1 MGLDLNFDYNSVQN
15 KINATKSYT
24 DLKGQY
30 DDTTKKAGEAFEN
43 AKSEITGQ
51 IQNLKNQSKRYQKEI
66 KTQLEQLLDI
76 NKITGGKGGNSTR
89 YVKRLFLTV
98 LKRIEPEIAKILFE
112 ESLNAIGCDQQQS
125 FSAQTLYIKVKSID
139 LLNLLKLS
147 PTEDDG
153 KPLYEKQPLTTVQ
166 TYPYPMNKQ
175 LYELIQNGNPYSTTN
190 SQLYKGQS
198 GRNLFDIQ
206 YVETDDK
213 GVTGP
218 WYKVTL
224 QDRIGIN
231 GGAVNK
237 VGEFMIDYF
246 KTIKIVDTTNIMANI
261 MEALSGAV
269 SIKIDAG
276 IGQIDDLTK
285 FGAIV
290 QRILGLC
297 FDNRK
302 EIDVSGIAKLADL
315 DGVDESFFEFNEIDL
330 RKIEQTVTNIKNGV
344 IEFEGCD
351 NIKVPVNADAIF
363 EDLNNLNFV
372 DDNDLVDAMDNL
384 TNSLINDPAWGL
396 APEID
401 VKAAVDFNFIKLM
414 CQGIASSLLS
424 PKILLPIYIM
434 LKSLGQ
440 SLVDLI
446 NSFMTFI
453 KNFKKFAINIISKV
467 GAIFIKEL
475 FELIKRD
482 IMVLIQR
489 VINDLVKEKIDKR
502 LTMILKLVQLL
513 LIVSSFISDW
523 RRCKSVV
530 DEILGMLSLI
540 TSGIPGL
547 GGGIPLPL
555 LFASQ
560 LLDGY
565 SASRAFIGSIEEFQ
579 KTGIP
584 TGALPDGSPNLDMLS
599 KFSQMKAMAN
609 EENSNGKLE
618 VAIGPLSMTPAGLTI
633 PSEATG
639 KKL

>member
-43 AKSEITGQ
+43 AKSDITGQ

-76 NKITGGKGGNSTR
+76 NKITGGKGGNSTK
-89 YVKRLFLTV
+89 YVKRLFLTA
-98 LKRIEPEIAKILFE
+98 LKNIEPKIAKILSE
-112 ESLNAIGCDQQQS
+112 EALNAVGCDQQQS
-125 FSAQTLYIKVKSID
+125 FSAQTIYIKVKSID
-139 LLNLLKLS
+139 LINLLKLS

-153 KPLYEKQPLTTVQ
+153 KPLYEKQQIDVQ
-166 TYPYPMNKQ
+166 NYPFAMNKE
-175 LYELIQNGNPYSTTN
+175 LYELIQTGNPYSTTN
-190 SQLYKGQS
+190 GQLYKGQS
-198 GRNLFDIQ
+198 GQNLFDIQ
-206 YVETDDK
+206 YVEKDNFF
-213 GVTGP
+213 VTGP

-224 QDRIGIN
+224 QDRIGI
-231 GGAVNK
+231 GGGTINK
-237 VGEFMIDYF
+237 VGEFMVDYF
-246 KTIKIVDTTNIMANI
+246 KTIKVVDTTNIMANI
-261 MEALSGAV
+261 MEALSGAA
-269 SIKIDAG
+269 SIKANAG
-276 IGQIDDLTK
+276 IGQIGDQTK

-330 RKIEQTVTNIKNGV
+330 RKIEQTITNIKNGV

-351 NIKVPVNADAIF
+351 NIKVPVNANAIF
-363 EDLNNLNFV
+363 DDLNNLNFV
-372 DDNDLVDAMDNL
+372 PDNDLVDAMDNL
-384 TNSLINDPAWGL
+384 TNSLINDPIWGL
-396 APEID
+396 SPQID
-401 VKAAVDFNFIKLM
+401 VQATVDFNFIKLM

-440 SLVDLI
+440 SAVDLI

-453 KNFKKFAINIISKV
+453 KEFKKFAINVISKV
-467 GAIFIKEL
+467 GAIFIEEL

-482 IMVLIQR
+482 IMALVQKVITDLI
-489 VINDLVKEKIDKR
+489 KEKIDKK

-530 DEILGMLSLI
+530 DEILSMLSLI
-540 TSGIPGL
+540 TSSIPGL

-565 SASRAFIGSIEEFQ
+565 SASRAFIGAIGEFQ
-579 KTGIP
+579 KIGVP
-584 TGALPDGSPNLDMLS
+584 TGALPDGSPNLDLLS
-599 KFSQMKAMAN
+599 KFGQMKAMAN
-609 EENSNGKLE
+609 EDDSNGKVE
-618 VAIGPLSMTPAGLTI
+618 IAIGTLTMTPAGLTI
-633 PSEATG
+633 PSKATG
-639 KKL
+639 KKI

>member
-30 DDTTKKAGEAFEN
+30 NDTTKKAGEAFE
-43 AKSEITGQ
+43 KSKSDITGQ

-76 NKITGGKGGNSTR
+76 NKITGGKGSNSTR
-89 YVKRLFLTV
+89 YVKRLFLTA
-98 LKRIEPEIAKILFE
+98 LKNIEPKIAKILSE
-112 ESLNAIGCDQQQS
+112 EALNAVGCDQQQS
-125 FSAQTLYIKVKSID
+125 FSAQTIYIKVKSID
-139 LLNLLKLS
+139 LINLLKLS

-153 KPLYEKQPLTTVQ
+153 KPLYEKQQIDVQ
-166 TYPYPMNKQ
+166 NYPFAMNKE
-175 LYELIQNGNPYSTTN
+175 LYELIQNGNSYSTTN
-190 SQLYKGQS
+190 GQLYKGQS
-198 GRNLFDIQ
+198 GQNLFDIQ
-206 YVETDDK
+206 YVEQNNFS
-213 GVTGP
+213 VTGP
-218 WYKVTL
+218 WYKITL
-224 QDRIGIN
+224 QDRIGI
-231 GGAVNK
+231 GGGTPNK
-237 VGEFMIDYF
+237 VGEFMVDYF
-246 KTIKIVDTTNIMANI
+246 KTIKVVDTTNIMANI
-261 MEALSGAV
+261 MEALSGAI
-269 SIKIDAG
+269 SIKANAG
-276 IGQIDDLTK
+276 IGQIGDQTK

-330 RKIEQTVTNIKNGV
+330 RKIEQTITNIKNGV
-344 IEFEGCD
+344 IEFEGCE
-351 NIKVPVNADAIF
+351 NIKVPVNANAIF

-372 DDNDLVDAMDNL
+372 SDNDLVDAMDNL
-384 TNSLINDPAWGL
+384 TNSLINDPVWGL
-396 APEID
+396 SPQID
-401 VKAAVDFNFIKLM
+401 VQAAVDFSFIKLM

-440 SLVDLI
+440 SAVDLI
-446 NSFMTFI
+446 NSFMAFI
-453 KNFKKFAINIISKV
+453 KEFKKFAINVISKV
-467 GAIFIKEL
+467 GAIFIEEL
-475 FELIKRD
+475 FELIKKD
-482 IMVLIQR
+482 IMALIQK
-489 VINDLVKEKIDKR
+489 VITDLIKEKIDKR

-530 DEILGMLSLI
+530 DEILSMLSLI
-540 TSGIPGL
+540 TSSIPGL

-565 SASRAFIGSIEEFQ
+565 SASRAFIGAIGEFQ
-579 KTGIP
+579 NIGIP
-584 TGALPDGSPNLDMLS
+584 TGALPDGSPNLDLLS
-599 KFSQMKAMAN
+599 KFGQMKAMAN
-609 EENSNGKLE
+609 EDDSNGKLE
-618 VAIGPLSMTPAGLTI
+618 IAIGPLTMTPAGLTI
-633 PSEATG
+633 PAKATG
-639 KKL
+639 KKI

>member
-30 DDTTKKAGEAFEN
+30 DNTTKKAGESFEN
-43 AKSEITGQ
+43 AKSDITGQ

-76 NKITGGKGGNSTR
+76 NKITGGKGSNSTR
-89 YVKRLFLTV
+89 YVKRLFLTA
-98 LKRIEPEIAKILFE
+98 LKNIEPKIAKILSE
-112 ESLNAIGCDQQQS
+112 EALNAVGCDQQQS
-125 FSAQTLYIKVKSID
+125 FSAQTIYIKVKSID
-139 LLNLLKLS
+139 LINLLKLS

-153 KPLYEKQPLTTVQ
+153 KPLYEKQQIDVQ
-166 TYPYPMNKQ
+166 NYPFAMNKE

-190 SQLYKGQS
+190 GQLYKGQS
-198 GRNLFDIQ
+198 GQNLFDIQ
-206 YVETDDK
+206 YVEQNNFS
-213 GVTGP
+213 VTGP
-218 WYKVTL
+218 WYKITL
-224 QDRIGIN
+224 QDRIGI
-231 GGAVNK
+231 GGGTPNK
-237 VGEFMIDYF
+237 VGEFMVDYF
-246 KTIKIVDTTNIMANI
+246 KTIKVVDTTNIMANI
-261 MEALSGAV
+261 MEALSGAI
-269 SIKIDAG
+269 SIKANAG
-276 IGQIDDLTK
+276 IGQIGDQTK

-330 RKIEQTVTNIKNGV
+330 RKIEQTITNIKNGV

-372 DDNDLVDAMDNL
+372 SDNDLVDAMDNL
-384 TNSLINDPAWGL
+384 TNSLINDPIWGL
-396 APEID
+396 SPQID
-401 VKAAVDFNFIKLM
+401 VQAAVDFNFIKLM

-440 SLVDLI
+440 SAVDLI
-446 NSFMTFI
+446 NSFMAFI
-453 KNFKKFAINIISKV
+453 KEFKKFAINVISKV
-467 GAIFIKEL
+467 GAIFIEEL
-475 FELIKRD
+475 FELIKKD
-482 IMVLIQR
+482 IMALIQK
-489 VINDLVKEKIDKR
+489 VITDLIKEKIDKR

-530 DEILGMLSLI
+530 DEILSMLSLI
-540 TSGIPGL
+540 TSSIPGL

-579 KTGIP
+579 KIGVP
-584 TGALPDGSPNLDMLS
+584 TGALPDGSPNLDILS
-599 KFSQMKAMAN
+599 KFGQMRAMAN
-609 EENSNGKLE
+609 EEDSNGKLE
-618 VAIGPLSMTPAGLTI
+618 IAIGPLTMTPSGLTI
-633 PSEATG
+633 PSKATG
-639 KKL
+639 KKI

>member
-43 AKSEITGQ
+43 AKSDITGQ

-76 NKITGGKGGNSTR
+76 NKITGGKGGNSTK
-89 YVKRLFLTV
+89 YVKRLFLTA
-98 LKRIEPEIAKILFE
+98 LKNIEPKIAKILSE
-112 ESLNAIGCDQQQS
+112 EALNAVGCDQQQS
-125 FSAQTLYIKVKSID
+125 FSAQTIYIKVKSID
-139 LLNLLKLS
+139 LINLLKLS

-153 KPLYEKQPLTTVQ
+153 KPLYEKQQIDVQ
-166 TYPYPMNKQ
+166 NYPFAMNKE
-175 LYELIQNGNPYSTTN
+175 LYELIQTGNPYSTTN
-190 SQLYKGQS
+190 GQLYKGQS
-198 GRNLFDIQ
+198 GQNLFDIQ
-206 YVETDDK
+206 YVEKDNFF
-213 GVTGP
+213 VTGP

-224 QDRIGIN
+224 QDRIGI
-231 GGAVNK
+231 GGGTINK
-237 VGEFMIDYF
+237 VGEFMVDYF
-246 KTIKIVDTTNIMANI
+246 KTIKVVDTTNIMANI
-261 MEALSGAV
+261 MEALSGAA
-269 SIKIDAG
+269 SIKANAG
-276 IGQIDDLTK
+276 IGQIGDQTK

-330 RKIEQTVTNIKNGV
+330 RKIEQTITNIKNGV

-351 NIKVPVNADAIF
+351 NIKVPVNANAIF
-363 EDLNNLNFV
+363 DDLNNLNFV
-372 DDNDLVDAMDNL
+372 PDNDLVDAMDNL
-384 TNSLINDPAWGL
+384 TNSLINDPIWGL
-396 APEID
+396 SPQID
-401 VKAAVDFNFIKLM
+401 VQATVDFNFIKLM

-440 SLVDLI
+440 SAVDLI

-453 KNFKKFAINIISKV
+453 KEFKKFAINVISKV
-467 GAIFIKEL
+467 GAIFIEEL

-482 IMVLIQR
+482 IMALIQK
-489 VINDLVKEKIDKR
+489 VIADLIKEKIDKK

-530 DEILGMLSLI
+530 DEILSMLSLI
-540 TSGIPGL
+540 TSSIPGL

-565 SASRAFIGSIEEFQ
+565 SASRAFIGAIGEFQ
-579 KTGIP
+579 KIGVP
-584 TGALPDGSPNLDMLS
+584 TGALPDGSPNLDLLS
-599 KFSQMKAMAN
+599 KFGQMKAMAN
-609 EENSNGKLE
+609 EDDSNGKVE
-618 VAIGPLSMTPAGLTI
+618 IAIGALTMTPAGLTI
-633 PSEATG
+633 PSKASG
-639 KKL
+639 KKI

>member
-30 DDTTKKAGEAFEN
+30 DDTTKKAGESFEK
-43 AKSEITGQ
+43 AKSDVTGQ

-76 NKITGGKGGNSTR
+76 NKITGGKGGNSTK
-89 YVKRLFLTV
+89 YVKRLFLTA
-98 LKRIEPEIAKILFE
+98 LKNIEPKIAKILSE
-112 ESLNAIGCDQQQS
+112 EALNAVGCDQQQS
-125 FSAQTLYIKVKSID
+125 FSAQTIYIKVKSID
-139 LLNLLKLS
+139 LINLLKLS

-153 KPLYEKQPLTTVQ
+153 KPLYEKEQIDVQ
-166 TYPYPMNKQ
+166 NYPFAMNKE
-175 LYELIQNGNPYSTTN
+175 LYELIQNGKPYSTTN
-190 SQLYKGQS
+190 GQLYKGQS
-198 GRNLFDIQ
+198 GKDLFDIQ
-206 YVETDDK
+206 YVETDNFT
-213 GVTGP
+213 VTGP

-224 QDRIGIN
+224 KDRIGIGN
-231 GGAVNK
+231 GTPNK
-237 VGEFMIDYF
+237 VGEFMVDYF
-246 KTIKIVDTTNIMANI
+246 KTIKVVDTTNIMANI
-261 MEALSGAV
+261 MEALSGSA
-269 SIKIDAG
+269 SIKANAG
-276 IGQIDDLTK
+276 IGQIGDQTK

-330 RKIEQTVTNIKNGV
+330 RKIEQTITNIKNGV

-351 NIKVPVNADAIF
+351 NIKVPVNANAIF

-372 DDNDLVDAMDNL
+372 SDNDLVDAMDNL
-384 TNSLINDPAWGL
+384 TNSLINDPVWGL
-396 APEID
+396 SPQID
-401 VKAAVDFNFIKLM
+401 VQAAVDFNFIKLM
-414 CQGIASSLLS
+414 SQGIASSLLS

-440 SLVDLI
+440 SAVDLI

-453 KNFKKFAINIISKV
+453 KEFKKFAINVISKV
-467 GAIFIKEL
+467 GAIFIEEL

-482 IMVLIQR
+482 IMALIQK
-489 VINDLVKEKIDKR
+489 VVTDLIKEKINKR

-530 DEILGMLSLI
+530 DEILSMLSLI
-540 TSGIPGL
+540 TSSIPGL

-579 KTGIP
+579 KIGVP
-584 TGALPDGSPNLDMLS
+584 TGALPDGSPNLDILS
-599 KFSQMKAMAN
+599 KFGQMKAMAN
-609 EENSNGKLE
+609 EDDSNGKVE
-618 VAIGPLSMTPAGLTI
+618 IAIGSLTMTPAGLTI
-633 PSEATG
+633 PSKASG
-639 KKL
+639 KKI

>member
-30 DDTTKKAGEAFEN
+30 DDTTKKAGESFDK
-43 AKSEITGQ
+43 AKSDITGQ

-66 KTQLEQLLDI
+66 KSQLEQLLDI
-76 NKITGGKGGNSTR
+76 NKITGGKGGNSTKL
-89 YVKRLFLTV
+89 VKRLFLTA
-98 LKRIEPEIAKILFE
+98 LKNIEPKIAKILSE
-112 ESLNAIGCDQQQS
+112 EALNAVGCDQQQS
-125 FSAQTLYIKVKSID
+125 FSAQTIYIKVKSID

-153 KPLYEKQPLTTVQ
+153 KPLYEKQPIDVQ
-166 TYPYPMNKQ
+166 NYPFAMNKE

-190 SQLYKGQS
+190 GQLYKGQS
-198 GRNLFDIQ
+198 GKDLFDIQ
-206 YVETDDK
+206 YVEQNNFF
-213 GVTGP
+213 VTGP

-224 QDRIGIN
+224 KDRIGI
-231 GGAVNK
+231 GVGTPNK
-237 VGEFMIDYF
+237 VGEFMVDYF
-246 KTIKIVDTTNIMANI
+246 KTIRVVDTTNIMANI
-261 MEALSGAV
+261 MEALSGAA
-269 SIKIDAG
+269 SIKANAG
-276 IGQIDDLTK
+276 IGQIGDQTK

-330 RKIEQTVTNIKNGV
+330 RKIEQTITNIKNGV

-372 DDNDLVDAMDNL
+372 SDNDLVDAMDNL
-384 TNSLINDPAWGL
+384 TNSLINDPIWGL
-396 APEID
+396 SPQID
-401 VKAAVDFNFIKLM
+401 VQAAVDFNFIKLM

-440 SLVDLI
+440 SAVDLI

-453 KNFKKFAINIISKV
+453 KEFKKFAINLISKV
-467 GAIFIKEL
+467 GAIFIEEL

-482 IMVLIQR
+482 IMALIQK
-489 VINDLVKEKIDKR
+489 VIADLIKEKVNKK

-530 DEILGMLSLI
+530 DEILSMLSLI
-540 TSGIPGL
+540 TSGIPGF

-565 SASRAFIGSIEEFQ
+565 SASRAFIGTIEEFQ
-579 KTGIP
+579 KIGVP
-584 TGALPDGSPNLDMLS
+584 TGSLPDGSPNLDLLS

-609 EENSNGKLE
+609 EDDSNGKVE
-618 VAIGPLSMTPAGLTI
+618 IAIGSLTTTPAGLTI
-633 PSEATG
+633 PSKASG
-639 KKL
+639 KKI

>member
-30 DDTTKKAGEAFEN
+30 DNTTKKAGESFEN
-43 AKSEITGQ
+43 AKSDITGQ

-76 NKITGGKGGNSTR
+76 NKITGGKGSNSTR
-89 YVKRLFLTV
+89 YVKRLFLTA
-98 LKRIEPEIAKILFE
+98 LKNIEPKIAKILSE
-112 ESLNAIGCDQQQS
+112 EALNAVGCDQQQS
-125 FSAQTLYIKVKSID
+125 FSAQTIYIKVKSID
-139 LLNLLKLS
+139 LINLLKLS

-153 KPLYEKQPLTTVQ
+153 KPLYEKQQIDVQ
-166 TYPYPMNKQ
+166 NYPFAMNKE

-190 SQLYKGQS
+190 GQLYKGQS
-198 GRNLFDIQ
+198 GQNLFDIQ
-206 YVETDDK
+206 YVEQNNFS
-213 GVTGP
+213 VTGP
-218 WYKVTL
+218 WYKITL
-224 QDRIGIN
+224 QDRIGI
-231 GGAVNK
+231 GGGTPNK
-237 VGEFMIDYF
+237 VGEFMVDYF
-246 KTIKIVDTTNIMANI
+246 KTIKVVDTTNIMANI
-261 MEALSGAV
+261 MEALSGAI
-269 SIKIDAG
+269 SIKANAG
-276 IGQIDDLTK
+276 IGQIGDQTK

-330 RKIEQTVTNIKNGV
+330 RKIEQTITNIKNGV
-344 IEFEGCD
+344 IEFEGCE
-351 NIKVPVNADAIF
+351 NIKVPVNANAIF

-372 DDNDLVDAMDNL
+372 SDNDLVDAMDNL
-384 TNSLINDPAWGL
+384 TNSLINDPVWGL
-396 APEID
+396 SPQID
-401 VKAAVDFNFIKLM
+401 VQAAVDFSFIKLM

-440 SLVDLI
+440 SAVDLI
-446 NSFMTFI
+446 NSFMAFI
-453 KNFKKFAINIISKV
+453 KEFKKFAINVISKV
-467 GAIFIKEL
+467 GAIFIEEL
-475 FELIKRD
+475 FELIKKD
-482 IMVLIQR
+482 IMALIQK
-489 VINDLVKEKIDKR
+489 VITDLIKEKIDKR

-530 DEILGMLSLI
+530 DEILSMLSLI
-540 TSGIPGL
+540 TSSIPGL

-565 SASRAFIGSIEEFQ
+565 SASRAFIGAIGEFQ
-579 KTGIP
+579 NIGIP
-584 TGALPDGSPNLDMLS
+584 TGALPDGSPNLDLLS
-599 KFSQMKAMAN
+599 KFGQMKAMAN
-609 EENSNGKLE
+609 EDDSNGKLE
-618 VAIGPLSMTPAGLTI
+618 IAIGPLTMTPAGLTI
-633 PSEATG
+633 PAKATG
-639 KKL
+639 KKI

>member
-30 DDTTKKAGEAFEN
+30 DDTTKKAGESFEK
-43 AKSEITGQ
+43 AKSDVTGQ

-76 NKITGGKGGNSTR
+76 NKITGGKGGNSTK
-89 YVKRLFLTV
+89 YVKRLFLTA
-98 LKRIEPEIAKILFE
+98 LKNIEPKIAKILSE
-112 ESLNAIGCDQQQS
+112 EALNAVGCDQQQS
-125 FSAQTLYIKVKSID
+125 FSAQTIYIKVKSID
-139 LLNLLKLS
+139 LINLLKLS

-153 KPLYEKQPLTTVQ
+153 KPLYEKQPISVQ
-166 TYPYPMNKQ
+166 NYPFAMNKE

-190 SQLYKGQS
+190 GQLYKGQS
-198 GRNLFDIQ
+198 GKDLFDIQ
-206 YVETDDK
+206 YVEQNNL
-213 GVTGP
+213 GLTGP

-224 QDRIGIN
+224 KDRIGI
-231 GGAVNK
+231 GGGTPNK
-237 VGEFMIDYF
+237 VGEFMVDYF
-246 KTIKIVDTTNIMANI
+246 KTIRVVDTTNIMANI

-269 SIKIDAG
+269 SIKANAG
-276 IGQIDDLTK
+276 IGQIGDQTK

-330 RKIEQTVTNIKNGV
+330 RKIEQTITNIKNGV

-351 NIKVPVNADAIF
+351 NIKVPVNANAIF

-372 DDNDLVDAMDNL
+372 SDNDLVDAMDNL
-384 TNSLINDPAWGL
+384 TNSLINDPVWGL
-396 APEID
+396 SPQID
-401 VKAAVDFNFIKLM
+401 VQAAVDFNFIKLM

-440 SLVDLI
+440 SAVDLI

-453 KNFKKFAINIISKV
+453 KEFKKFAINVISKV
-467 GAIFIKEL
+467 GAIFIEEL

-482 IMVLIQR
+482 IMVLIQK
-489 VINDLVKEKIDKR
+489 VVTDLIKEKINKR

-530 DEILGMLSLI
+530 DEILSMLSLI
-540 TSGIPGL
+540 TSSIPGL

-579 KTGIP
+579 KIGVP
-584 TGALPDGSPNLDMLS
+584 TGALPDGSPNLDILS
-599 KFSQMKAMAN
+599 KFGQMKAMAN
-609 EENSNGKLE
+609 EEDSNGKLE
-618 VAIGPLSMTPAGLTI
+618 IAIGPLTMTPAGLTI
-633 PSEATG
+633 PMKSFG
-639 KKL
+639 KKI

>member
-43 AKSEITGQ
+43 AKSDITGQ

-76 NKITGGKGGNSTR
+76 NKITGGKGGNSTK
-89 YVKRLFLTV
+89 YVKRLFLTA
-98 LKRIEPEIAKILFE
+98 LKNIEPKIAKILSE
-112 ESLNAIGCDQQQS
+112 EALNAVGCDQQQS
-125 FSAQTLYIKVKSID
+125 FSAQTIYIKVKSID
-139 LLNLLKLS
+139 LINLLKLS

-153 KPLYEKQPLTTVQ
+153 KPLYEKQQIDVQ
-166 TYPYPMNKQ
+166 NYPFAMNKE
-175 LYELIQNGNPYSTTN
+175 LYELIQTGNPYSTTN
-190 SQLYKGQS
+190 GQLYKGQS
-198 GRNLFDIQ
+198 GQNLFDIQ
-206 YVETDDK
+206 YVEKDNFF
-213 GVTGP
+213 VTGP

-224 QDRIGIN
+224 QDRIGI
-231 GGAVNK
+231 GGGTINK
-237 VGEFMIDYF
+237 VGEFMVDYF
-246 KTIKIVDTTNIMANI
+246 KTIKVVDTTNIMANI

-269 SIKIDAG
+269 SIKANAG
-276 IGQIDDLTK
+276 IGQIGDQTK

-330 RKIEQTVTNIKNGV
+330 RKIEQTITNIKNGV

-351 NIKVPVNADAIF
+351 NIKVPVNANAIF
-363 EDLNNLNFV
+363 DDLNNLNFV
-372 DDNDLVDAMDNL
+372 PDNDLVDAMDNL
-384 TNSLINDPAWGL
+384 TNSLINDPIWGL
-396 APEID
+396 SPQID
-401 VKAAVDFNFIKLM
+401 VQATVDFNFIKLM

-440 SLVDLI
+440 SAVDLI

-453 KNFKKFAINIISKV
+453 KEFKKFAINVISKV
-467 GAIFIKEL
+467 GAIFIEEL

-482 IMVLIQR
+482 IMALVQKVITDLI
-489 VINDLVKEKIDKR
+489 KEKIDKK

-530 DEILGMLSLI
+530 DEILSMLSLI
-540 TSGIPGL
+540 TSSIPGL

-565 SASRAFIGSIEEFQ
+565 SASRAFIGAIGEFQ
-579 KTGIP
+579 KIGVP
-584 TGALPDGSPNLDMLS
+584 TGALPDGSPNLDLLS
-599 KFSQMKAMAN
+599 KFGQMKAMAN
-609 EENSNGKLE
+609 EDDSNGKVE
-618 VAIGPLSMTPAGLTI
+618 IAIGTLTMTPAGLTI
-633 PSEATG
+633 PSKATG
-639 KKL
+639 KKI

>member
-30 DDTTKKAGEAFEN
+30 DNTTKKAGESFEN
-43 AKSEITGQ
+43 AKSDITGQ

-76 NKITGGKGGNSTR
+76 NKITGGKGSNSTR
-89 YVKRLFLTV
+89 YVKRLFLTA
-98 LKRIEPEIAKILFE
+98 LKNIEPKIAKILSE
-112 ESLNAIGCDQQQS
+112 EALNAVGCDQQQS
-125 FSAQTLYIKVKSID
+125 FSAQTIYIKVKSID
-139 LLNLLKLS
+139 LINLLKLS

-153 KPLYEKQPLTTVQ
+153 KPLYEKQQIDVQ
-166 TYPYPMNKQ
+166 NYPFAMNKE

-190 SQLYKGQS
+190 GQLYKGQS
-198 GRNLFDIQ
+198 GQNLFDIQ
-206 YVETDDK
+206 YVEQDNFF
-213 GVTGP
+213 VTGP
-218 WYKVTL
+218 WYKITL
-224 QDRIGIN
+224 QDRIGI
-231 GGAVNK
+231 GGGTPNK
-237 VGEFMIDYF
+237 VGEFMVDYF
-246 KTIKIVDTTNIMANI
+246 KTIKVVDTTNIMANI
-261 MEALSGAV
+261 MEALSGAI
-269 SIKIDAG
+269 SIKANAG
-276 IGQIDDLTK
+276 IGQIGDQTK
-285 FGAIV
+285 FGSIV

-330 RKIEQTVTNIKNGV
+330 RKIEQTITNIKNGV

-351 NIKVPVNADAIF
+351 NIKVPVNANAIF

-372 DDNDLVDAMDNL
+372 SDNDLVDAMDNL
-384 TNSLINDPAWGL
+384 TNSLINDPVWGL
-396 APEID
+396 SPQID
-401 VKAAVDFNFIKLM
+401 VQAAVDFSFIKLM

-440 SLVDLI
+440 SAVDLI
-446 NSFMTFI
+446 NSFMAFI
-453 KNFKKFAINIISKV
+453 KEFKKFAINVISKV
-467 GAIFIKEL
+467 GAIFIEEL
-475 FELIKRD
+475 FELIKKD
-482 IMVLIQR
+482 IMALIQK
-489 VINDLVKEKIDKR
+489 VITDLIKEKIDKR

-530 DEILGMLSLI
+530 DEILSMLSLI
-540 TSGIPGL
+540 TSSIPGL

-579 KTGIP
+579 KIGIP
-584 TGALPDGSPNLDMLS
+584 TGALPDGSPNLDLLS
-599 KFSQMKAMAN
+599 KFGQMKAMAN
-609 EENSNGKLE
+609 EDDSNGKLE
-618 VAIGPLSMTPAGLTI
+618 IAIGPLTMTPAGLTI
-633 PSEATG
+633 PSKATG
-639 KKL
+639 KKI

>member
-1 MGLDLNFDYNSVQN
+1 MGLDLTFDYNSVQN
-15 KINATKSYT
+15 KLNATKSYT

-30 DDTTKKAGEAFEN
+30 DDTTKKAGESFEK
-43 AKSEITGQ
+43 AKSDITGQ

-76 NKITGGKGGNSTR
+76 NKITGGKGSNSTK
-89 YVKRLFLTV
+89 YVKRLFLTA
-98 LKRIEPEIAKILFE
+98 LKNIEPKIAKILSE
-112 ESLNAIGCDQQQS
+112 EALNAVGCDQQQS
-125 FSAQTLYIKVKSID
+125 FSAQTIYIKVKSID
-139 LLNLLKLS
+139 LINLLKLS

-153 KPLYEKQPLTTVQ
+153 KPLYEKQQIDVQ
-166 TYPYPMNKQ
+166 NYPFAMNKE

-190 SQLYKGQS
+190 GQLYKGQS
-198 GRNLFDIQ
+198 GQNLFDIQ
-206 YVETDDK
+206 YVEQDNFS
-213 GVTGP
+213 VTGP

-224 QDRIGIN
+224 QDRIGI
-231 GGAVNK
+231 GGGTPNK
-237 VGEFMIDYF
+237 VGEFMVDYF
-246 KTIKIVDTTNIMANI
+246 KTIKVVDTTNIMANI
-261 MEALSGAV
+261 MEALSGAI
-269 SIKIDAG
+269 SIKANAG
-276 IGQIDDLTK
+276 IGQIGDQTK

-330 RKIEQTVTNIKNGV
+330 RKIEQTITNIKNGV

-372 DDNDLVDAMDNL
+372 SDNDLVDAMDNL
-384 TNSLINDPAWGL
+384 TNSLINDPIWGL
-396 APEID
+396 SPQID
-401 VKAAVDFNFIKLM
+401 VQAAVDFNFIKLM

-440 SLVDLI
+440 SAVDLI

-453 KNFKKFAINIISKV
+453 KEFKKFAINVISKV
-467 GAIFIKEL
+467 GAIFIEEL
-475 FELIKRD
+475 FELIKKD
-482 IMVLIQR
+482 IMALIQK
-489 VINDLVKEKIDKR
+489 VVTDLIKEKIDKR

-530 DEILGMLSLI
+530 DEILSMLSLI
-540 TSGIPGL
+540 TSSIPGL

-579 KTGIP
+579 KIGVP
-584 TGALPDGSPNLDMLS
+584 TGALPDGSPNLDILS
-599 KFSQMKAMAN
+599 KFGQMKAMAN
-609 EENSNGKLE
+609 EEDSNGKLE
-618 VAIGPLSMTPAGLTI
+618 IAIGPLTMTPAGLTI
-633 PSEATG
+633 PSKATG
-639 KKL
+639 KKI

>member
-30 DDTTKKAGEAFEN
+30 DDTTKKAGESFDK
-43 AKSEITGQ
+43 AKSDITGQ

-66 KTQLEQLLDI
+66 KNQLEQLLDI
-76 NKITGGKGGNSTR
+76 NKITGGKGGNSTK
-89 YVKRLFLTV
+89 YVKRLFLTA
-98 LKRIEPEIAKILFE
+98 LKNIEPKIAKILSE
-112 ESLNAIGCDQQQS
+112 EALNAVGCDQQQS
-125 FSAQTLYIKVKSID
+125 FSAQTIYIKVKSID
-139 LLNLLKLS
+139 LINLLKLS

-153 KPLYEKQPLTTVQ
+153 KPLYEKQPISVQ
-166 TYPYPMNKQ
+166 NYPFAMNKE

-190 SQLYKGQS
+190 GQLYKGQS
-198 GRNLFDIQ
+198 GRDLFDIQ
-206 YVETDDK
+206 YVEQDNFS
-213 GVTGP
+213 VTGP

-224 QDRIGIN
+224 KDRISI
-231 GGAVNK
+231 GGGTPNK
-237 VGEFMIDYF
+237 VGEFMVDYF
-246 KTIKIVDTTNIMANI
+246 KTIKVVDTTNIMANI
-261 MEALSGAV
+261 MEALSGAI
-269 SIKIDAG
+269 SIKANAG
-276 IGQIDDLTK
+276 IGQIGDQTK

-330 RKIEQTVTNIKNGV
+330 RKIEQTITNIKNGV

-372 DDNDLVDAMDNL
+372 SDNDLVDAMDNL
-384 TNSLINDPAWGL
+384 TNSLINDPVWGL
-396 APEID
+396 SPQID
-401 VKAAVDFNFIKLM
+401 VQAAVDFNFIKLM

-440 SLVDLI
+440 SAVDLI

-453 KNFKKFAINIISKV
+453 KEFKKFAINVISKV
-467 GAIFIKEL
+467 GAIFIEEL
-475 FELIKRD
+475 FELIKKD
-482 IMVLIQR
+482 IMALIQK
-489 VINDLVKEKIDKR
+489 VITDLIKEKIDKR

-530 DEILGMLSLI
+530 DEILSMLSLI
-540 TSGIPGL
+540 TSSIPGL

-555 LFASQ
+555 LFVTQ

-565 SASRAFIGSIEEFQ
+565 SSSRAFIGAIEEFQ
-579 KTGIP
+579 KIGVP
-584 TGALPDGSPNLDMLS
+584 TGALPDGSPNLDILS
-599 KFSQMKAMAN
+599 KFGQMKAMAN
-609 EENSNGKLE
+609 EEDSNGKLE
-618 VAIGPLSMTPAGLTI
+618 IAIGPLTMTPAGLTI
-633 PSEATG
+633 PSKATG
-639 KKL
+639 KKI

>member
-1 MGLDLNFDYNSVQN
+1 MGLDLAFDYNSVQD
-15 KINATKSYT
+15 KINATKTYT

-30 DDTTKKAGEAFEN
+30 DETTKKAGESFEK

-89 YVKRLFLTV
+89 YVKRLFLKA
-98 LKRIEPEIAKILFE
+98 LKNIEPEIAKILSE
-112 ESLNAIGCDQQQS
+112 EALNAVGCDQQQS
-125 FSAQTLYIKVKSID
+125 FSAQTIYIKVKSID
-139 LLNLLKLS
+139 LINILKLS
-147 PTEDDG
+147 PTEDIG
-153 KPLYEKQPLTTVQ
+153 KALYEKQQISVQ
-166 TYPYPMNKQ
+166 NYPFAMNRE

-190 SQLYKGQS
+190 GQLYKGQS
-198 GRNLFDIQ
+198 GRDLFDIQ
-206 YVETDDK
+206 YVDANDK
-213 GVTGP
+213 GVTGG

-224 QDRIGIN
+224 KDRIGI
-231 GGAVNK
+231 GTFTPNK

-246 KTIKIVDTTNIMANI
+246 KTIKVVDTTNIMANI
-261 MEALSGAV
+261 MEALSGAI
-269 SIKIDAG
+269 SIKASAG
-276 IGQIDDLTK
+276 IGQIGDQTK

-302 EIDVSGIAKLADL
+302 EIDISGIAKLADL

-330 RKIEQTVTNIKNGV
+330 RKIEQAISNIKNGV

-363 EDLNNLNFV
+363 DDLNNLNFV
-372 DDNDLVDAMDNL
+372 PDNDLVDAMDNL
-384 TNSLINDPAWGL
+384 TNSLINDPVWGL
-396 APEID
+396 SPQLD
-401 VKAAVDFNFIKLM
+401 VQAVVDFNFIKLM
-414 CQGIASSLLS
+414 SQGIASSLLS

-440 SLVDLI
+440 STVDLI

-453 KNFKKFAINIISKV
+453 KEFKKFAINVISKV

-475 FELIKRD
+475 FELIKKD
-482 IMVLIQR
+482 IMVLIQK
-489 VINDLVKEKIDKR
+489 VISDLVKEKMNKK

-540 TSGIPGL
+540 TNGVPGL
-547 GGGIPLPL
+547 GGGVPLPL

-565 SASRAFIGSIEEFQ
+565 SASRAFIGTIEEFQ

-584 TGALPDGSPNLDMLS
+584 TGSLPDGSPNLDVLS
-599 KFSQMKAMAN
+599 RFSQMKAMAH

-618 VAIGPLSMTPAGLTI
+618 VAIGSLTITPSGLTI
-633 PSEATG
+633 PVKAFG